1 MQVGHAT
8 RAVGGGLVASVPE
21 RVAVAELMTP
31 QESLVGRPP
40 RYLPKAAGVVLLN
53 ALLLLSPS
61 EPDDDE

>member
-31 QESLVGRPP
+31 PESLVGRPP
-40 RYLPKAAGVVLLN
+40 LYIPKAAGVLL
-53 ALLLLSPS
+53 LLILLSPS

>member
-8 RAVGGGLVASVPE
+8 RVVDGGLVASVRE
-21 RVAVAELMTP
+21 RDAVAELMTP
-31 QESLVGRPP
+31 PERLLGRPP
-40 RYLPKAAGVVLLN
+40 LYIPRSAGVLL